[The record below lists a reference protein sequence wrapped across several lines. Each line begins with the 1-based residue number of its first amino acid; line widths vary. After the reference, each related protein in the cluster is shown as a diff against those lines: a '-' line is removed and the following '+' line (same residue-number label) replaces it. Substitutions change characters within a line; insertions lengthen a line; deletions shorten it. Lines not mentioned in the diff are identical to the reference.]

1 VQIELLERGKS
12 CGQRRACGLEVILHG
27 WWRLYFV
34 RLRGLQYFCG
44 GERERAVWV
53 VLRLLWKEV
62 HVVAK
67 AF

>member
-1 VQIELLERGKS
+1 VQIELFERGKS

-34 RLRGLQYFCG
+34 WLQGAGIFLW
-44 GERERAVWV
+44 RRALGAGWV
-53 VLRLLWKEV
+53 VLRLLWKDG
-62 HVVAK
+62 HVDAE